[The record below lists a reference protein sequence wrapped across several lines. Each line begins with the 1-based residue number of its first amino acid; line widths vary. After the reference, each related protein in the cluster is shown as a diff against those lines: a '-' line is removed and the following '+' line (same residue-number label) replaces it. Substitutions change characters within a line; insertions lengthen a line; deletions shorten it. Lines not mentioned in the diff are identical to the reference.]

1 MSPTIVADGNADGKA
16 SADRIFVDDSGGH
29 EDLPTEI
36 AVPNEEWENLLQ
48 QDQKSGEE
56 SKKKGQTWSKTESI
70 RTRAMMESLGRKGSN
85 STNYLLA
92 WPDSQ

>member
-36 AVPNEEWENLLQ
+36 AVPNEEWENLLK

-56 SKKKGQTWSKTESI
+56 SKKKGLHLISWSKTESI

-85 STNYLLA
+85 STNL
-92 WPDSQ
+92 PDSQ

>member
-16 SADRIFVDDSGGH
+16 SADRIFVEDEGGH

-48 QDQKSGEE
+48 QDKKSGEE
-56 SKKKGQTWSKTESI
+56 SKKKGKTWSKTESI
-70 RTRAMMESLGRKGSN
+70 RTRAMMESLGSLGSN
-85 STNYLLA
+85 STNL
-92 WPDSQ
+92 PDDQ